1 MIEYKKIYRIFL
13 VITLFTVGMNSI
25 DNNYIY
31 AQDKNIYQ
39 NELEA
44 DNQNKQKNKGTK
56 NKANDKTNNE
66 KTKQDEKNSNT
77 RQDKINNQ
85 EYFKIH

>member
-31 AQDKNIYQ
+31 AQNKNIYQ

-44 DNQNKQKNKGTK
+44 DNQNKQKEYRY
-56 NKANDKTNNE
+56 E
-66 KTKQDEKNSNT
+66 K
-77 RQDKINNQ
+77 
-85 EYFKIH
+85 

>member
-44 DNQNKQKNKGTK
+44 DNQNKQKNTGTRQMTK
-56 NKANDKTNNE
+56 QITKKQNKMKRIQIQDKT
-66 KTKQDEKNSNT
+66 K
-77 RQDKINNQ
+77 
-85 EYFKIH
+85 

>member
-25 DNNYIY
+25 DNNHIY

-44 DNQNKQKNKGTK
+44 DNQNKQKNTGTK

-66 KTKQDEKNSNT
+66 KTKQDEKN
-77 RQDKINNQ
+77 
-85 EYFKIH
+85 

>member
-31 AQDKNIYQ
+31 AQNKNIYQ

-44 DNQNKQKNKGTK
+44 DNQNKQKIQVRKIRQMTKQITKKQNKMK
-56 NKANDKTNNE
+56 RIQIQDKT
-66 KTKQDEKNSNT
+66 K
-77 RQDKINNQ
+77 
-85 EYFKIH
+85 

>member
-1 MIEYKKIYRIFL
+1 MFNILDILIKIIINNKIKWRWSILIEYKKIYRIFL

-44 DNQNKQKNKGTK
+44 DNQNKQKYRY
-56 NKANDKTNNE
+56 E
-66 KTKQDEKNSNT
+66 K
-77 RQDKINNQ
+77 
-85 EYFKIH
+85 

>member
-39 NELEA
+39 IIKINKKIQVRKIRQMTKQITKK
-44 DNQNKQKNKGTK
+44 QNKMKRIQIQ
-56 NKANDKTNNE
+56 DKT
-66 KTKQDEKNSNT
+66 K
-77 RQDKINNQ
+77 
-85 EYFKIH
+85 

>member
-25 DNNYIY
+25 DNNCIY

-44 DNQNKQKNKGTK
+44 DNQNKQKYRY
-56 NKANDKTNNE
+56 E
-66 KTKQDEKNSNT
+66 K
-77 RQDKINNQ
+77 
-85 EYFKIH
+85 